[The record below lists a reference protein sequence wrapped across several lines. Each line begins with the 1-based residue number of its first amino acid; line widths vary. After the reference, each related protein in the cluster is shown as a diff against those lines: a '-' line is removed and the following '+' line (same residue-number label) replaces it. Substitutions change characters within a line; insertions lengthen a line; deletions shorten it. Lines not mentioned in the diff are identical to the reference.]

1 MTIRQSLASRE
12 ACLAT
17 RKTEDSG
24 LRTESSSSDR
34 SDPTHTT
41 QSTVFATL
49 SYSAPH
55 TARRSSPKS
64 SRVTVFLLAV
74 ALSRS
79 LDLDLLHAASPSLA
93 ERVTEHKLANG
104 LTVLMVERHQ
114 TPVVSINI
122 TFAVGGINEQVGQ
135 TGLAHLYEH
144 MAFKGTRTVGT
155 RDYEKEKP
163 ILEEL
168 GRVGTELEQR
178 QRDMAKQGRAATAEE
193 QAAIDTLQ
201 NRFAELQSQ
210 ASQYVVGNEMAL
222 LYQRH
227 GGVGFNASTGKDLTR
242 YTISLPA
249 NRLPLWAAIEA
260 DRMANPVLR
269 EFYKERG
276 VVMEERRLRNDD
288 SPNGLLFETFTS
300 AAFRAHG
307 YGVPTIGWG
316 SDILSLTPV
325 ATEAFFKTHYGPNR
339 ATIALVG
346 DIDPKEVLALIESTF
361 GKIPAAPASPSLVT
375 VEPEQR
381 GERRVEVEFDA
392 EPSIVI
398 GYHKPGLGHPDDDVF
413 DVIDAVLTDG
423 LTSRL
428 HTKLVRERRLA
439 ASVNSDANYPGV
451 RAPNLFIVTATPLA
465 PHTVAEVEAAI
476 YEELE
481 RLKQEP
487 VSPKELE
494 KVINNLDADL
504 VRALRSNSGL
514 ASQLALYQTVAGD
527 WRYVLKSRDKIA
539 AVTPADVQR
548 VAAQYFTKSNRT
560 VGVLVKKEIG
570 KSMAAVPA
578 SEATQ

>member
-1 MTIRQSLASRE
+1 VATFVSCMRNQSRVLNALHASRFTL
-12 ACLAT
+12 CSL
-17 RKTEDSG
+17 
-24 LRTESSSSDR
+24 
-34 SDPTHTT
+34 
-41 QSTVFATL
+41 VMTL
-49 SYSAPH
+49 SVVFNANVSSAA
-55 TARRSSPKS
+55 T
-64 SRVTVFLLAV
+64 
-74 ALSRS
+74 
-79 LDLDLLHAASPSLA
+79 PSLA
-93 ERVTEHKLANG
+93 ERVIEHRLANG

-155 RDYEKEKP
+155 TNYEQEKP
-163 ILEEL
+163 ILDEL
-168 GRVGTELEQR
+168 ARVGTELDQR
-178 QRDMAKQGRAATAEE
+178 QRDLATKEGGTTADARAAVESLQHRLVDLQT
-193 QAAIDTLQ
+193 QAA
-201 NRFAELQSQ
+201 R
-210 ASQYVVGNEMAL
+210 YVVGNEMAL

-227 GGVGFNASTGKDLTR
+227 GAVGLNASTGKDVTR
-242 YTISLPA
+242 YMISLPS

-316 SDILSLTPV
+316 SDILSLTPA
-325 ATEAFFKTHYGPNR
+325 ATEAFFKAHYGPGQ

-346 DIDPKEVLALIESTF
+346 DLNPQETIALIERTF
-361 GKIPAAPASPSLVT
+361 GKIPASPPPPPLVT
-375 VEPEQR
+375 TEPEQR

-392 EPSIVI
+392 EPAIVI

-413 DVIDAVLTDG
+413 DVIDAVLSDG

-428 HTKLVRERRLA
+428 HRTLVREKRLA
-439 ASVNSDANYPGV
+439 ASIGSDANHPGT

-465 PHTVAEVEAAI
+465 PHPTAEVEAAV

-481 RLKQEP
+481 RLKREP

-494 KVINNLDADL
+494 KVLNNLDADL
-504 VRALRSNSGL
+504 VRGLRSNSGL
-514 ASQLALYQTVAGD
+514 ASQLSLYQAVAGD
-527 WRYVLKSRDKIA
+527 WRHILKSRDKVA
-539 AVTPADVQR
+539 AVTAGDVQR
-548 VAAQYFTKSNRT
+548 VATQYLTKSNRT
-560 VGVLVKKEIG
+560 VAVLVKKG
-570 KSMAAVPA
+570 ADHAVAAMPVGEVKP
-578 SEATQ
+578 